1 MTLNIPHVPG
11 RPFRSL
17 AFAQMIARVLN
28 APTNSEQLYASLFGK
43 LLGIFTLTMG
53 LGLGSVE
60 AGQLSVTIEDIR
72 STKGKVSMVIYQDQQ
87 AFDQQDHGKAFLT
100 LETTISDKNQQLI
113 LPDLPSG
120 DYAVVIL
127 HDENADRQLNLNDR
141 GFPLEGYAYSNNVGE
156 LGTPSFKDALVKHQ
170 QDQDQV
176 LSLQMIYV
184 K

>member
-28 APTNSEQLYASLFGK
+28 ASTNSAQLHASLFGK
-43 LLGIFTLTMG
+43 LLGIFILTMG
-53 LGLGSVE
+53 FGLGSVE

-87 AFDQQDHGKAFLT
+87 AFDQQDHSKAFLT
-100 LETTISDKNQQLI
+100 LESKISGKSQQLS
-113 LPDLPSG
+113 LPDMPSG
-120 DYAVVIL
+120 QYAVVIL
-127 HDENADRQLNLNDR
+127 HDENGDRQLNMNDR

-156 LGTPSFKDALVKHQ
+156 LEVPSFKDALVTHQ
-170 QDQDQV
+170 QDQDLA